1 MGVSEKMKKCPNCGK
16 EITQE
21 MVNANMCW
29 ECGFILDSS
38 LADDISD
45 TVTEQREELS
55 KREYAKAVAPSV
67 EYDVETLVTNSDGF
81 TDVKEMKRILAERV
95 NNGWRLHSVYSNI
108 LGVNAVKVLGI
119 GTNATISETVMLF
132 ERSVKA

>member
-1 MGVSEKMKKCPNCGK
+1 MKKCPNCGK

-29 ECGFILDSS
+29 ECGFILDAS

-55 KREYAKAVAPSV
+55 KREYAKAVAP
-67 EYDVETLVTNSDGF
+67 F
-81 TDVKEMKRILAERV
+81 R
-95 NNGWRLHSVYSNI
+95 
-108 LGVNAVKVLGI
+108 
-119 GTNATISETVMLF
+119 
-132 ERSVKA
+132 